1 MLQTIV
7 LLLTL
12 LIVAVLAYAATRP
25 NSFSVQRSTRINA
38 AAQAVWPLLTD
49 FHRWPE
55 WSPWE
60 KLDPAMQRT
69 HLGAER
75 GVGAVYE
82 WTGNSKVG
90 AGRMEITG
98 VQTHAQVNIKLDF
111 FRPFKSSNVAEYSLV
126 AQGGV
131 TDLTWTMS
139 GPATFI
145 TKLMGIFVSM
155 DKMVGKDFEEGL
167 AKLKAVAEKA

>member
-1 MLQTIV
+1 MVNII
-7 LLLTL
+7 LLLVV
-12 LIVAVLAYAATRP
+12 LIVALLAFAATRP
-25 NSFSVQRSTRINA
+25 DSFSVQRSIRINA
-38 AAQAVWPLLTD
+38 PAEAVWPLLTD

-69 HLGAER
+69 HSGSAN

-82 WTGNSKVG
+82 WNGNNKVG
-90 AGRMEITG
+90 AGRMEIT
-98 VQTHAQVNIKLDF
+98 QATAHTQVSMKLDF
-111 FRPFKSSNVAEYSLV
+111 LRPFKSSNVAEYALTS
-126 AQGGV
+126 QGGATNV
-131 TDLTWTMS
+131 TWVMS

-145 TKLMGIFVSM
+145 TKLMGVFVSM

-167 AKLKAVAEKA
+167 AKMKTVAEKG

>member
-1 MLQTIV
+1 MLNVI
-7 LLLTL
+7 LLLVV
-12 LIVAVLAYAATRP
+12 LIVALLVYATTRP
-25 NSFSVQRSTRINA
+25 NSFSVQRSTRIQA
-38 AAQAVWPLLTD
+38 PAQTVWPLLTD

-69 HLGAER
+69 HSGSAT
-75 GVGAVYE
+75 GVGAIYE
-82 WTGNSKVG
+82 WTGNKRVG

-98 VQTHAQVNIKLDF
+98 AQAHARVNIKLDF
-111 FRPFKSSNVAEYSLV
+111 IRPFKSSNVAEYTLAS
-126 AQGGV
+126 QGGATDV
-131 TDLTWTMS
+131 TWAMS

-167 AKLKAVAEKA
+167 AKMKTVAEKG